1 MDSRTT
7 SFNILMFP
15 WLAHGHIFPYL
26 ELSRRILKR
35 KNFHIYF
42 CSTAINL
49 PSIKNFIDKNMLEK
63 SIELVEIHLKPSQE
77 LPPHYHTTKNLPSHL
92 NFTLIKAFQ
101 TADSSFSNIISN
113 LKPDLLIYDVFQP
126 WSAKQALSQGIPA
139 VHFVPFGA
147 ATFSVLHYHYKFK
160 DPSFPFSPLCL
171 PDQDMKTMDR
181 LTKFLS
187 AHVFDGDKDS
197 FFVNHKLSS
206 DIILLKTS
214 KGFEGKYVEYYS
226 NVSHKKVV
234 PVGPLVKQENTSEEG
249 DLEVLKWL
257 SKKDQLST
265 VYISFGS
272 EYFLNKE
279 EIEVIAKGLEMSEV
293 NFIWVIRFPIE
304 EKITLKEALPQG
316 FLERVKERGVVVE
329 TWVPQAKIL
338 AHPNT
343 AAFVSHCG
351 WSSVNESIYYAVPM
365 IAMPFKLNMLIDAR
379 LVDVEGVGVMV
390 KRDESNL
397 YTGEELAK
405 TIKQVV
411 FDESG
416 HELRHK
422 VRQVSDEMKRVEEEE
437 LDEAAEQLW
446 QLCLKKKERV

>member
-49 PSIKNFIDKNMLEK
+49 PSIKNFIDENKLEN
-63 SIELVEIHLKPSQE
+63 SIELVEIHLTSQE

-113 LKPDLLIYDVFQP
+113 LKPDLLIHDGFQP
-126 WSAKQALSQGIPA
+126 WSAKQAVSQGIPA
-139 VHFVPFGA
+139 VPFAPFGA
-147 ATFSVLHYHYKFK
+147 ATLSVTHYHYRFK
-160 DPSFPFSPLCL
+160 DPSFPFLPLCL
-171 PDQDMKTMDR
+171 PDQDMETMDR
-181 LTKFLS
+181 LAEFLS
-187 AHVFDGDKDS
+187 AHVFYDDKDGP
-197 FFVNHKLSS
+197 FMTQKLSS

-214 KGFEGKYVEYYS
+214 KGFEGKYIEYYS
-226 NVSHKKVV
+226 NVSDKKVV
-234 PVGPLVKQENTSEEG
+234 PVGPLVKQENTNEEG

-257 SKKDQLST
+257 SMKDQLST

-279 EIEVIAKGLEMSEV
+279 EIEAVAKGLEISEV
-293 NFIWVIRFPIE
+293 NFIWVIRFPIG

-316 FLERVKERGVVVE
+316 FLERAKERGIVVE

-338 AHPNT
+338 THPNT

-351 WSSVNESIYYAVPM
+351 WSSVNESIYYGVPI
-365 IAMPFKLNMLIDAR
+365 IAMPFKLMMLIDAR
-379 LVDVEGVGVMV
+379 LVDVEGVGVMM

-397 YTGEELAK
+397 YMGEELAK
-405 TIKQVV
+405 TIKKVV

-416 HELRHK
+416 HELRRK
-422 VRQVSDEMKRVEEEE
+422 VRQVSDEIKRVEEEE